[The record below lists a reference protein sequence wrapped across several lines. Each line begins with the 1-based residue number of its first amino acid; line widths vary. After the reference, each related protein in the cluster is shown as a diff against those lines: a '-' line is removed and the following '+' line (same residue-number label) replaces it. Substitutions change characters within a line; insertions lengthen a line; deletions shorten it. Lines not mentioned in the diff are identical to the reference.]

1 MSFPKDFIWGAAAA
15 SYQVEGAA
23 YEDGK
28 GLSVWDMLCRQ
39 PGRIWSNDTGEVA
52 CDHYHRYEQDARLM
66 AEIGLK
72 AYRLSISW
80 PRVIPDGTGK
90 VNAKGLAFYDKLVDS
105 LLENGV
111 DPWVTLFHWDY
122 PYALYCRG
130 GWLNRDS
137 SDWFAEYTQVIVDK
151 LSDRVTRWM
160 TQNEPQCFIG
170 LGHQEGEHAPGLKLG
185 FADVLLAAHNS
196 LLAHGKAVHVIRAR
210 TKRKALIGAAP
221 VGIIKMPCSG
231 NPEDV
236 AAARAATFSVT
247 AKNCWNNTWFAD
259 PVVLGNYPADGLK
272 LFEKEMPVIREGDM
286 ATIRQPWQWAVLLAF
301 LAAGHGV
308 NESYNAGVRE
318 VNQAEFADSCAPE
331 SVGGN
336 IVGPPWGGKYDF
348 KNDSGENGS
357 YTIVRG
363 TAASVNSVFIQMAK
377 AVDQC
382 DIKKLAESIGVH
394 NGNPDQEL
402 ITRPSC
408 SIGGCEN
415 AIAPLQQ
422 AAAYAAIANQG
433 IFCEPRMVDK
443 VIVIE
448 TGEVLEG
455 EPSKCGQSLVSP
467 GVANTAAY
475 AMQAVMNGTGSQSN
489 PRDGTPYIGKT
500 GTTDK
505 SIHTW
510 MVGSST
516 QVATAV
522 WVGNVQGDQAMRN
535 IRINGQSGGLL
546 RHRIFQPLAQAID
559 SIYPGGAFPGP
570 DPALLTGSPVE
581 VPNLIGASLEQANAA
596 LTLAELGFE
605 DGGQVDSD
613 LPAGQVA
620 STDPGP
626 GAQVSR
632 GTTVRVFTSNGLA
645 KPVPNVVGMSS
656 NAARSALE
664 SPGFSVNEVCY
675 DPSDVA
681 EYPTTPPPDDTV
693 MSQDPPAGTYRNP
706 AATTVTIT
714 YYRTTPGAC

>member
-286 ATIRQPWQWAVLLAF
+286 ATIRQPIDF
-301 LAAGHGV
+301 YGV
-308 NESYNAGVRE
+308 NIYFGQYVR
-318 VNQAEFADSCAPE
+318 S
-331 SVGGN
+331 
-336 IVGPPWGGKYDF
+336 
-348 KNDSGENGS
+348 SGDG
-357 YTIVRG
+357 
-363 TAASVNSVFIQMAK
+363 AA
-377 AVDQC
+377 
-382 DIKKLAESIGVH
+382 
-394 NGNPDQEL
+394 
-402 ITRPSC
+402 
-408 SIGGCEN
+408 
-415 AIAPLQQ
+415 AIAPLPRGPALTTMEWPVTPDALYWGPRFLYERYKLPVVVTENGMANCDWIHTDGKVHDPQRIDFVGR
-422 AAAYAAIANQG
+422 YLSEYRRAIADGVRAEGYFLWSIMDNLEWAYGYKQRFG
-433 IFCEPRMVDK
+433 IIHVDYATGTRTLK
-443 VIVIE
+443 DSARWYKKVIE
-448 TGEVLEG
+448 TNGGILPVLH
-455 EPSKCGQSLVSP
+455 
-467 GVANTAAY
+467 
-475 AMQAVMNGTGSQSN
+475 
-489 PRDGTPYIGKT
+489 D
-500 GTTDK
+500 
-505 SIHTW
+505 
-510 MVGSST
+510 
-516 QVATAV
+516 
-522 WVGNVQGDQAMRN
+522 
-535 IRINGQSGGLL
+535 
-546 RHRIFQPLAQAID
+546 
-559 SIYPGGAFPGP
+559 
-570 DPALLTGSPVE
+570 
-581 VPNLIGASLEQANAA
+581 
-596 LTLAELGFE
+596 
-605 DGGQVDSD
+605 
-613 LPAGQVA
+613 
-620 STDPGP
+620 
-626 GAQVSR
+626 
-632 GTTVRVFTSNGLA
+632 
-645 KPVPNVVGMSS
+645 
-656 NAARSALE
+656 
-664 SPGFSVNEVCY
+664 
-675 DPSDVA
+675 
-681 EYPTTPPPDDTV
+681 
-693 MSQDPPAGTYRNP
+693 
-706 AATTVTIT
+706 
-714 YYRTTPGAC
+714 